1 IAQSGTQV
9 RLTGNSVMNGAIDP
23 TDVTLDSGAR
33 WNIQRGAAV
42 KSVLD
47 NLDNAGTISFA
58 PAPANS
64 PFVPETLTVTNLTG
78 RNGTLNLS

>member
-1 IAQSGTQV
+1 GTLSQSQVNLNQGTLALNNAIINSDIIAQSGTQV

-58 PAPANS
+58 P
-64 PFVPETLTVTNLTG
+64 
-78 RNGTLNLS
+78 

>member
-1 IAQSGTQV
+1 V
-9 RLTGNSVMNGAIDP
+9 LNGAIDP
-23 TDVTLDSGAR
+23 TDVTLDSGAS

-58 PAPANS
+58 PAQA
-64 PFVPETLTVTNLTG
+64 V
-78 RNGTLNLS
+78 RLSLKP